1 MELRIFNQDDRIK
14 VAAILVKNGY
24 EVAQKKRKKTE
35 TGKTYVYYLEVEE
48 VSEDV
53 RVESK

>member
-1 MELRIFNQDDRIK
+1 MELRIFNQEDRIK

-24 EVAQKKRKKTE
+24 EVSQQKRKKTP
-35 TGKTYVYYLEVEE
+35 TGKTMEYYLEVRE
-48 VSEDV
+48 VCEDV